1 VRLARADSAV
11 PPVVRVEHLTKYY
24 GSRRAVSDVS
34 FDMGPG
40 EVMGLLGP
48 NGSGKSTILRILT
61 GYLQPSSGRAQ
72 VCGFDVVAQSL
83 QARQCVGYVPEDVPL
98 YAQMR
103 VHEFLTF
110 MGRLRGLEGAACARA
125 TEEVI
130 ERLSF
135 GHYRQQLIGKLSRGY
150 RQRVAIAQALLGRP
164 RLLVLDEPTNGLDPR
179 QIIEVRELIRALAND
194 MAILVTSHILVE
206 IERVAQRV
214 AILLDGR
221 LLGVR
226 ALADS
231 SMGLEELFL
240 SLTEGEPR

>member
-1 VRLARADSAV
+1 MADSAL
-11 PPVVRVEHLTKYY
+11 PPVVVVERLSKSY
-24 GSRRAVSDVS
+24 GARRAVSDVS
-34 FDMGPG
+34 FDMRHG

-61 GYLQPSSGRAQ
+61 GYLRPTSGRAQ
-72 VCGFDVVAQSL
+72 ICGFDVVAQSL

-110 MGRLRGLEGAACARA
+110 MGQLRGLDRTSCVRA
-125 TEEVI
+125 VDEVI
-130 ERLSF
+130 ERLSI
-135 GHYRQQLIGKLSRGY
+135 GPHRSQLIGKLSRGY

-164 RLLVLDEPTNGLDPR
+164 KLLILDEPTNGLDPR
-179 QIIEVRELIRALAND
+179 QIIEVRELIRVLAND

-206 IERVAQRV
+206 IERVAHRV
-214 AILLDGR
+214 AILLEGR

-226 ALADS
+226 ALADATI
-231 SMGLEELFL
+231 GLEELFL
-240 SLTEGEPR
+240 SLTEGEPE

>member
-1 VRLARADSAV
+1 MTDSDV
-11 PPVVRVEHLTKYY
+11 LPVVRIEHLTKVY
-24 GSRRAVSDVS
+24 GARRAVDDVS
-34 FDMGPG
+34 FDMQPG

-61 GYLQPSSGRAQ
+61 GYLQPTSGRAQ
-72 VCGFDVVAQSL
+72 VCGFDVVTQSL
-83 QARQCVGYVPEDVPL
+83 QARRCVGYVPEDAPL
-98 YAQMR
+98 YAHMR

-125 TEEVI
+125 IDDVV

-135 GHYRQQLIGKLSRGY
+135 GRYRHQLIGKLSRGY

-164 RLLVLDEPTNGLDPR
+164 KLLILDEPTNGLDPR
-179 QIIEVRELIRALAND
+179 QIIEVRELIVALASD
-194 MAILVTSHILVE
+194 LAVLVTSHILVE
-206 IERVAQRV
+206 IERVAHRV

-221 LLGVR
+221 LLAVQ

-231 SMGLEELFL
+231 AMGLEELFL
-240 SLTEGEPR
+240 SLTEGEPQ